1 MFRGLSV
8 NLFLQA
14 GRLESEQELLNV
26 VFSQPVDA
34 PSVDGSPQ
42 KLVHLIL
49 GVHGLLNATAEEI
62 KSLQGGTFQT
72 FQQYKQTYFSSHK
85 SLLRKNIEVIRT
97 LLLFKQK
104 NVSIRQI

>member
-26 VFSQPVDA
+26 VFSQLVDA

-42 KLVHLIL
+42 KLIHLIL

-62 KSLQGGTFQT
+62 KSLQWGTFQT
-72 FQQYKQTYFSSHK
+72 FQQYKTNIFLKSQESSKKKH
-85 SLLRKNIEVIRT
+85 
-97 LLLFKQK
+97 
-104 NVSIRQI
+104 

>member
-1 MFRGLSV
+1 M

-14 GRLESEQELLNV
+14 GRLEGEQELLDV
-26 VFSQPVDA
+26 VFSQLVDA

-62 KSLQGGTFQT
+62 HSLQWKPGQHISDIPTIQE
-72 FQQYKQTYFSSHK
+72 KCFSSHT
-85 SLLRKNIEVIRT
+85 SLLK
-97 LLLFKQK
+97 
-104 NVSIRQI
+104 